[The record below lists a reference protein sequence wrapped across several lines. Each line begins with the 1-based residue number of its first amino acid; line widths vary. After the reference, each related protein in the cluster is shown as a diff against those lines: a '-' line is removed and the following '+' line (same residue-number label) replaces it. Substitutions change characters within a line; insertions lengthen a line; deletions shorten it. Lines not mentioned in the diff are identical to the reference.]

1 MSNVFK
7 NIIAAKSVE
16 LALFLAQEALYDL
29 DFPSDDVVRDSQ
41 FLNYILEEDDL
52 DEIVYLALI
61 ADCQFDEA
69 DALESEI
76 ARFNIVA

>member
-7 NIIAAKSVE
+7 NIIAAKSAE
-16 LALFLAQEALYDL
+16 LALFLAQEALYNL
-29 DFPSDDVVRDSQ
+29 DFPSDDVVRDAQ
-41 FLNYILEEDDL
+41 FLNYILEETDL

-69 DALESEI
+69 EAISSEI
-76 ARFNIVA
+76 ARFNIAA

>member
-7 NIIAAKSVE
+7 NIIAAKSAE
-16 LALFLAQEALYDL
+16 LALFLAQEALYNL
-29 DFPSDDVVRDSQ
+29 DFPSDDVVRDAK
-41 FLNYILEEDDL
+41 FLNYILEETDL

-69 DALESEI
+69 EAIASEI
-76 ARFNIVA
+76 ARFNIAA